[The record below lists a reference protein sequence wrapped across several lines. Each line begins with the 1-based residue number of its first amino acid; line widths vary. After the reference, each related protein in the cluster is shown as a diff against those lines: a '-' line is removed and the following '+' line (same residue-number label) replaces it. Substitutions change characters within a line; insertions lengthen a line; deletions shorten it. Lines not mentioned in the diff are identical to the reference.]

1 MPPSSALSLPVSAAP
16 ARQLSRASRPR
27 KRKSSAEQLFL
38 CAPVAF
44 ANMQHKTDGSYGNR
58 PFFCTIG
65 SDVRET
71 SFSPKENLPRSVFC
85 FFSSRKENVPL
96 LFFLEEKKQKKINCG
111 AAFLLCSCRFRQRA
125 AQNGRFKCEP
135 SVFLF
140 RAGRAGKHLFT
151 DKSTAPQCLLFLFFK
166 KRNRP
171 PLLFFLEEKKTSPLP
186 FLFMPTN
193 RAKRTATCKPC
204 VSVVV
209 AFSPKKRRKASAFR
223 ALPGARRPRW
233 ADPAEC
239 SAVFRDHPRPV
250 PDGRRTGLAPY
261 SFRAHR
267 RGSPPGSARASRR
280 SRTEYGPGARS
291 YAVSPV
297 RTGIAGSAVASAA
310 CSFDSAASASAD
322 PVGSRCCCR
331 TSVLLLS
338 LSLGSRRALADRL
351 A

>member
-1 MPPSSALSLPVSAAP
+1 ML
-16 ARQLSRASRPR
+16 
-27 KRKSSAEQLFL
+27 
-38 CAPVAF
+38 
-44 ANMQHKTDGSYGNR
+44 HKTDGSYGNR
-58 PFFCTIG
+58 PFFCAIG
-65 SDVRET
+65 SDVRK
-71 SFSPKENLPRSVFC
+71 SAFSPKD
-85 FFSSRKENVPL
+85 
-96 LFFLEEKKQKKINCG
+96 
-111 AAFLLCSCRFRQRA
+111 
-125 AQNGRFKCEP
+125 P
-135 SVFLF
+135 SP
-140 RAGRAGKHLFT
+140 
-151 DKSTAPQCLLFLFFK
+151 PQCLLFLFFKKRKRPPIK

-233 ADPAEC
+233 ADPAQC

-280 SRTEYGPGARS
+280 SRTEYGPGVRS

>member
-1 MPPSSALSLPVSAAP
+1 M
-16 ARQLSRASRPR
+16 
-27 KRKSSAEQLFL
+27 FL

-166 KRNRP
+166 KRNR
-171 PLLFFLEEKKTSPLP
+171 SPS
-186 FLFMPTN
+186 FLF
-193 RAKRTATCKPC
+193 RR
-204 VSVVV
+204 
-209 AFSPKKRRKASAFR
+209 KKRSACTGSAGPQTDGRRHILRCRRSEYHSGYASLLRLVFARVRRACASAFPCKPTTQKKINCGAAFLLCSCRFRQR
-223 ALPGARRPRW
+223 AAQNGRFKCEPSVSSFHTGRAGKRLF
-233 ADPAEC
+233 AD
-239 SAVFRDHPRPV
+239 
-250 PDGRRTGLAPY
+250 
-261 SFRAHR
+261 
-267 RGSPPGSARASRR
+267 
-280 SRTEYGPGARS
+280 
-291 YAVSPV
+291 
-297 RTGIAGSAVASAA
+297 
-310 CSFDSAASASAD
+310 
-322 PVGSRCCCR
+322 
-331 TSVLLLS
+331 
-338 LSLGSRRALADRL
+338 
-351 A
+351 